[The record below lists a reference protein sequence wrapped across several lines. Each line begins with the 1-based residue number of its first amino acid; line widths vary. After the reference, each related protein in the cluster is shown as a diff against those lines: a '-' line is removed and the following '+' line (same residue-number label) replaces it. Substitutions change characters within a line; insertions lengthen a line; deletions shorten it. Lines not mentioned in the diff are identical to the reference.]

1 MDIRIVSVKGGVAA
15 LKRWIAILLLMVL
28 SVTVV
33 VYETQASDRA
43 FFLPAPLAGIKVVVD
58 PGHGG
63 IDGGASV
70 GEVIEKDIT
79 LALGKALEKE
89 LKRQGAVVV
98 MTRSQ
103 SGDALEEHN
112 PKATFPTIRARKM
125 ADLKLREEMI
135 TNTDA
140 DLFISVHVNA
150 VPEARWRGAQVFY
163 HKDGHVEGA
172 AVAKA
177 IQGSIREQV
186 GNTEREALAI
196 KQVYLLKKATVPAV
210 LVETGFLSNPEELK
224 LLTEKDYQ
232 NQMAKAIADGIE
244 MYVNGE
250 VQ

>member
-1 MDIRIVSVKGGVAA
+1 MSHA
-15 LKRWIAILLLMVL
+15 LKRWVAIGILLLGSITL
-28 SVTVV
+28 V

-43 FFLPAPLAGIKVVVD
+43 FFLPAPLGGIKIVLD

-79 LALGKALEKE
+79 LEMAKALEKE

-103 SGDALEEHN
+103 SGDALDEHN
-112 PKATFPTIRARKM
+112 PQATFPTIRARKI

-163 HKDGHVEGA
+163 HREGHIGGA

-177 IQGSIREQV
+177 IQGSIREQI

-224 LLTEKDYQ
+224 LLKTNEYQ
-232 NQMAKAIADGIE
+232 KQMAKAIADGIE
-244 MYVNGE
+244 EYVDSTM
-250 VQ
+250 Q

>member
-1 MDIRIVSVKGGVAA
+1 VVSLA
-15 LKRWIAILLLMVL
+15 LKRWIVIGLLLLV

-43 FFLPAPLAGIKVVVD
+43 FFLPSPLGGLKVVVD

-70 GEVIEKDIT
+70 GEIVEKDIT
-79 LALGKALEKE
+79 LALGKELEKE
-89 LKRQGAVVV
+89 LKRLGAEVV

-103 SGDALEEHN
+103 AEDAVAEHDS
-112 PKATFPTIRARKM
+112 KATFSTIRARKV
-125 ADLKLREEMI
+125 ADLKIREDMI
-135 TNTDA
+135 VNSDA
-140 DLFISVHVNA
+140 DLFISVHVNSI
-150 VPEARWRGAQVFY
+150 PNEKWRGAQVFY
-163 HKDGHVEGA
+163 HKDGHAEGA

-177 IQGSIREQV
+177 IQGAIREHI

-224 LLTEKDYQ
+224 LLTTKEYQEK
-232 NQMAKAIADGIE
+232 MAEAIADGIE
-244 MYVNGE
+244 EYVDS
-250 VQ
+250 QMQ

>member
-1 MDIRIVSVKGGVAA
+1 MSLA
-15 LKRWIAILLLMVL
+15 LKRWIVIGLLLLV

-43 FFLPAPLAGIKVVVD
+43 FFLPSPLGGLKVVVD

-70 GEVIEKDIT
+70 GEIVEKDIT
-79 LALGKALEKE
+79 LALGKELEKE
-89 LKRQGAVVV
+89 LKRLGAEVV

-103 SGDALEEHN
+103 AEDAVAEHDS
-112 PKATFPTIRARKM
+112 KATFSTIRARKV
-125 ADLKLREEMI
+125 ADLKIREEMI
-135 TNTDA
+135 VNSDA
-140 DLFISVHVNA
+140 DLFISVHVNSI
-150 VPEARWRGAQVFY
+150 PNEKWRGAQVFY
-163 HKDGHVEGA
+163 HKDGHAEGA

-177 IQGSIREQV
+177 IQGAIREHI

-224 LLTEKDYQ
+224 LLTTKEYQEK
-232 NQMAKAIADGIE
+232 MAEAIADGIE
-244 MYVNGE
+244 EYVDS
-250 VQ
+250 QMQ

>member
-1 MDIRIVSVKGGVAA
+1 M
-15 LKRWIAILLLMVL
+15 KRWIAIGLLLLV
-28 SVTVV
+28 SITVV
-33 VYETQASDRA
+33 IYETQASDRK
-43 FFLPAPLAGIKVVVD
+43 FFLPEPLGGIKVVVD

-70 GEVIEKDIT
+70 GDVIEKDIT
-79 LALGKALEKE
+79 LELAKALEKE
-89 LKRQGAVVV
+89 LKKQGATVV

-112 PKATFPTIRARKM
+112 PKANFPTIRARKV

-135 TNTDA
+135 VNTDA

-163 HKDGHVEGA
+163 HQNGHVEGA

-177 IQGSIREQV
+177 IQASIREQI
-186 GNTEREALAI
+186 GNTDREALSI
-196 KQVYLLKKATVPAV
+196 KQMYLLKKATVPAV

-224 LLTEKDYQ
+224 LLRTKDYQ
-232 NQMAKAIADGIE
+232 RKMARAIADGIE
-244 MYVNGE
+244 NYVDSS

>member
-1 MDIRIVSVKGGVAA
+1 MVSYA
-15 LKRWIAILLLMVL
+15 LKRWIAIGLLLLV
-28 SVTVV
+28 SITVV
-33 VYETQASDRA
+33 VYETQASDRK
-43 FFLPAPLAGIKVVVD
+43 FFLPAPLGGIKIVVD

-79 LALGKALEKE
+79 LALAKALEKE
-89 LKRQGAVVV
+89 LKKQGATVV

-103 SGDALEEHN
+103 AGDALEEHN
-112 PKATFPTIRARKM
+112 PKADFPTIRARKV

-177 IQGSIREQV
+177 IQGSIREQI
-186 GNTEREALAI
+186 GNTEREALSI
-196 KQVYLLKKATVPAV
+196 KQMYLLKKATVPAV

-224 LLTEKDYQ
+224 LLTTADYQ
-232 NQMAKAIADGIE
+232 RKMAKAIADGIE
-244 MYVNGE
+244 SYVDST

>member
-1 MDIRIVSVKGGVAA
+1 MVSLA
-15 LKRWIAILLLMVL
+15 LKRWIVIGLLLLV

-43 FFLPAPLAGIKVVVD
+43 FFLPSPLGGLKVVVD

-70 GEVIEKDIT
+70 GEIVEKDIT
-79 LALGKALEKE
+79 LALGKELEKE
-89 LKRQGAVVV
+89 LKRLGAEVV

-103 SGDALEEHN
+103 AEDAVAEHDS
-112 PKATFPTIRARKM
+112 KATFSTIRARKV
-125 ADLKLREEMI
+125 ADLKIREEMI
-135 TNTDA
+135 VNSDA
-140 DLFISVHVNA
+140 DLFISVHVNSI
-150 VPEARWRGAQVFY
+150 PNEKWRGAQVFY
-163 HKDGHVEGA
+163 HKDGHAEGA

-177 IQGSIREQV
+177 IQGAIREHI

-224 LLTEKDYQ
+224 LLTTKEYQEK
-232 NQMAKAIADGIE
+232 MAEAIADGIE
-244 MYVNGE
+244 EYVDS
-250 VQ
+250 QMQ

>member
-1 MDIRIVSVKGGVAA
+1 M
-15 LKRWIAILLLMVL
+15 KRWIVIGLLLLV

-33 VYETQASDRA
+33 IYETQASDRA
-43 FFLPAPLAGIKVVVD
+43 FFLPAPLAGIKIVVD

-63 IDGGASV
+63 IDGGSSV
-70 GEVIEKDIT
+70 GDVIEKDIT
-79 LALGKALEKE
+79 LKLGIALEKE
-89 LKRQGAVVV
+89 LKKQGAVVV

-103 SGDALEEHN
+103 SGDALDEHN
-112 PKATFPTIRARKM
+112 PKATFPTIRARKI

-135 TNTDA
+135 ANTDA

-150 VPEARWRGAQVFY
+150 IPEERWRGAQVFY
-163 HKDGHVEGA
+163 HRDGHVEGG

-177 IQGSIREQV
+177 IQASIREQI

-210 LVETGFLSNPEELK
+210 LVETGFLSNPEEMK
-224 LLTEKDYQ
+224 LLTTEDYQ
-232 NQMAKAIADGIE
+232 KKMAKAIADGIE
-244 MYVNGE
+244 NYVNDT

>member
-1 MDIRIVSVKGGVAA
+1 V
-15 LKRWIAILLLMVL
+15 
-28 SVTVV
+28 
-33 VYETQASDRA
+33 
-43 FFLPAPLAGIKVVVD
+43 GIKIVLD

-79 LALGKALEKE
+79 LEMAKALEKE

-103 SGDALEEHN
+103 SGDALDEHN
-112 PKATFPTIRARKM
+112 PQATFPTIRARKI

-163 HKDGHVEGA
+163 HREGHIGGA

-177 IQGSIREQV
+177 IQGSIREQI

-224 LLTEKDYQ
+224 LLKTNEYQ
-232 NQMAKAIADGIE
+232 KQMAKAIADGIE
-244 MYVNGE
+244 EYVDSTM
-250 VQ
+250 Q